1 MVIRQLI
8 KYLQKLKLFSSMK
21 ILVYDASSQG
31 EAWLGM
37 FANET
42 VTTINIP
49 HAKNS
54 RPAWDEGLQ
63 ALNVKTSELSSF
75 DLFAVNIGPG
85 TSYTAIRASVTFFK
99 ALAHALNK
107 PLSGIS
113 SEMLEGNRKGSGNGE
128 ISLYWLYQHS
138 ESGIDVKDTRGADNP
153 DLTFDGLPFSY
164 SKVTWLLESGSIFFN
179 LPDFLSSAIN
189 LKILWEK

>member
-21 ILVYDASSQG
+21 ILVYDASSQE
-31 EAWLGM
+31 EAWLGI

-63 ALNVKTSELSSF
+63 ALNIKTSELSSF

-113 SEMLEGNRKGSGNGE
+113 SEMLEGNRKGSGNGAE
-128 ISLYWLYQHS
+128 AMIRYIQRDVERHLSLKPETVNPEYGH
-138 ESGIDVKDTRGADNP
+138 EDNFQ
-153 DLTFDGLPFSY
+153 DS
-164 SKVTWLLESGSIFFN
+164 SKSHE
-179 LPDFLSSAIN
+179 
-189 LKILWEK
+189 